1 MKRKEK
7 KTDAQ
12 DSDYFGWQI
21 FSIFPQNKS
30 QAITTWSNELFGKFP
45 KKYRHILRE
54 ESYELHCKDFWMIWA
69 DF

>member
-12 DSDYFGWQI
+12 DSDCFGWQNFPI
-21 FSIFPQNKS
+21 FLQNKS

-45 KKYRHILRE
+45 KKSTHFEGEKL
-54 ESYELHCKDFWMIWA
+54 
-69 DF
+69 